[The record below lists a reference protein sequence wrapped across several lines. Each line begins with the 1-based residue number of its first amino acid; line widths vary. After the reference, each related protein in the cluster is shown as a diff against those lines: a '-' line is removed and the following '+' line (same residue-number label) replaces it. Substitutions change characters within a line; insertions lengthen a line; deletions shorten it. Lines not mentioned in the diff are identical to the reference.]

1 MNETSYIPGYR
12 DINIQTF
19 YRPQEDYA
27 FVNNIRA
34 KQFIYNPYFKKELKG
49 PYIKKMYEPFEMNQ
63 PHTKTLYSPHILSH
77 TKLNR
82 QCNPLVSYPY
92 GIPQDIEYEKC
103 PKCKGKKKQH
113 TIKYN
118 KKDNNNINK
127 IDTFSYDNNLFVSR
141 LKPEYNNSS
150 EQPYINIEKNN
161 DNDDDINKNIYHTE
175 NIKDKSKRDSCE
187 DTYSI
192 PMGNGNIHDYS
203 HSSTNSYDIIKELS
217 KPRYE
222 NLDNFPM
229 QYINTPDN
237 DDSSVYYY
245 SYNEKENFN
254 SQEKLKKKNFNLKNL
269 HINDEVNIS
278 NKYKKENHKKYKH
291 NDVEESSSSLNS
303 DEKYE
308 IDKIIRK
315 YNNNNNIQKD
325 NKKKMNMID
334 NTINNTDKKG
344 KKDLLIMLINDLT
357 HGKIKYKKAKNVEK
371 YQMNYENKIKKE
383 NEIKHENII
392 KNENVEKNEE
402 ILKNTQQN
410 LKQVK
415 ICENENI
422 FSKYNVM
429 EIYNN
434 QNSISTDNIK
444 EKNISKQNAHRM
456 KEHEKKK
463 EIEVEHYHRYCK
475 SGNGKNGKN
484 GKNEKNEKEKKH
496 EDTKIK
502 RVYYKN
508 SLELP
513 KSNEQDTY
521 GSILSKKKSFNPKKN
536 KKVSIEKE
544 PIIFKKSKDDQSK
557 IAKQI
562 IARAKSMKMKRIGT
576 INFPTKNSNNISLKK
591 RNTLKKLNTMVE
603 SKFKKQNTTVLK
615 KRKTMPRLH
624 LTKPHNPIIFIN
636 KKKFLKAQKSVHI
649 HDNNKK
655 NKNHNIN
662 NNDNNN
668 NNNINN
674 NNRKKI
680 LSRSK
685 TKVYINNKSKL
696 FKKAEVKMVSKSPF
710 NMLTSN
716 NSSSSNIQ
724 DEKDKNMIK
733 KDYAVNNNKNLNIP
747 SKRNKPPINNHS
759 IRNKLKSK
767 KDELFQNILSLTKN
781 MKEQPLKKTYH
792 EHINHK
798 DLLSL
803 TSKNSD
809 EIYDNSVDAVL

>member
-12 DINIQTF
+12 DINVHAF

-27 FVNNIRA
+27 FANNIKA

-49 PYIKKMYEPFEMNQ
+49 PYIKKMYEPFEMNK
-63 PHTKTLYSPHILSH
+63 PHTKSLFSPHILSH

-92 GIPQDIEYEKC
+92 GIPRDIEYEKC
-103 PKCKGKKKQH
+103 SKCKGKKKRH
-113 TIKYN
+113 TIKNN
-118 KKDNNNINK
+118 KKKNK
-127 IDTFSYDNNLFVSR
+127 NLKRDTPSYESNFFVSR
-141 LKPEYNNSS
+141 LKSEYNNSN
-150 EQPYINIEKNN
+150 EQPYINIEKKN
-161 DNDDDINKNIYHTE
+161 DNGDDISKIIYDIE
-175 NIKDKSKRDSCE
+175 NIKDKSKRESYE

-192 PMGNGNIHDYS
+192 PMGKENIIYDYS
-203 HSSTNSYDIIKELS
+203 NSSRNSYNIIKELS

-229 QYINTPDN
+229 QYIDTHDN
-237 DDSSVYYY
+237 DDSSMYYY

-254 SQEKLKKKNFNLKNL
+254 SQEKLKKKNLDLKDL

-278 NKYKKENHKKYKH
+278 NKYKRENDKKYEHK
-291 NDVEESSSSLNS
+291 DVGESSSSLNS
-303 DEKYE
+303 EEKHE
-308 IDKIIRK
+308 IDNIISK
-315 YNNNNNIQKD
+315 YNNNKNNNIQKD
-325 NKKKMNMID
+325 NNKKLNFID
-334 NTINNTDKKG
+334 NTIIKTDKKG

-357 HGKIKYKKAKNVEK
+357 HGKIKYKKAKNDEK
-371 YQMNYENKIKKE
+371 YKMNHENKIKR
-383 NEIKHENII
+383 ENII
-392 KNENVEKNEE
+392 KKENVLKNDD

-429 EIYNN
+429 EIYKN

-444 EKNISKQNAHRM
+444 EKNTSKENSHHR
-456 KEHEKKK
+456 KGHGKKK
-463 EIEVEHYHRYCK
+463 EMEVEHYHRYCK
-475 SGNGKNGKN
+475 SGNGKN
-484 GKNEKNEKEKKH
+484 EKNEKEKNH
-496 EDTKIK
+496 EDAKIK

-513 KSNEQDTY
+513 KSNEQDMY
-521 GSILSKKKSFNPKKN
+521 ESNLLKKKSFNPKKN

-562 IARAKSMKMKRIGT
+562 IARAKTMKMKRIGT

-624 LTKPHNPIIFIN
+624 LTKPPNPVIFIN
-636 KKKFLKAQKSVHI
+636 KKKLLKAQKSVHI
-649 HDNNKK
+649 QDNNKK
-655 NKNHNIN
+655 NKNKNNIN
-662 NNDNNN
+662 SNSNNNN
-668 NNNINN
+668 NNNI
-674 NNRKKI
+674 NRKKI

-685 TKVYINNKSKL
+685 TKVYINNKSKI
-696 FKKAEVKMVSKSPF
+696 FKKADVKMVSKNPF
-710 NMLTSN
+710 NILTSN
-716 NSSSSNIQ
+716 NSLSSNSE
-724 DEKDKNMIK
+724 DEKDKNIIK
-733 KDYAVNNNKNLNIP
+733 KENARNNNKNLNIP
-747 SKRNKPPINNHS
+747 SKKDNPHINNHS
-759 IRNKLKSK
+759 VRNKLKSK

-809 EIYDNSVDAVL
+809 DTYDNSVSGAL

>member
-12 DINIQTF
+12 DINVQAF

-27 FVNNIRA
+27 FANNIRA

-49 PYIKKMYEPFEMNQ
+49 PYIKKMYEPFEMNK
-63 PHTKTLYSPHILSH
+63 PHIKTIFSPHILSH

-92 GIPQDIEYEKC
+92 GIPRDIEYEKC
-103 PKCKGKKKQH
+103 PKCKGKKKEH

-118 KKDNNNINK
+118 KKEKKNINK
-127 IDTFSYDNNLFVSR
+127 IDTFSYEDNFFVSR
-141 LKPEYNNSS
+141 LKPEYNNST
-150 EQPYINIEKNN
+150 EEPHINIEKNN
-161 DNDDDINKNIYHTE
+161 DNDNVINMDIYDIE
-175 NIKDKSKRDSCE
+175 NIKDKSKRESYE

-192 PMGNGNIHDYS
+192 PMGNENIHDYS
-203 HSSTNSYDIIKELS
+203 HSSTNSYDVIKELN

-229 QYINTPDN
+229 QYINTHDN
-237 DDSSVYYY
+237 DDSSMYYY

-254 SQEKLKKKNFNLKNL
+254 SQEKIKKKNLDLKDL
-269 HINDEVNIS
+269 HINDEINIP
-278 NKYKKENHKKYKH
+278 NKYKNDQKYKH
-291 NDVEESSSSLNS
+291 NEVEESSSSLNS

-308 IDKIIRK
+308 IDNIISK
-315 YNNNNNIQKD
+315 YNNNNDIQKD
-325 NKKKMNMID
+325 NKKKMNLID
-334 NTINNTDKKG
+334 NNIINTDKKG

-357 HGKIKYKKAKNVEK
+357 HGKIKHKKEKNDEK
-371 YQMNYENKIKKE
+371 YQMNHENKIKRE
-383 NEIKHENII
+383 NMI
-392 KNENVEKNEE
+392 KNENVVKNEE

-429 EIYNN
+429 EIYKN

-444 EKNISKQNAHRM
+444 EKNTSKQNAHHM

-463 EIEVEHYHRYCK
+463 EMEVEHYHRYCK
-475 SGNGKNGKN
+475 SGNGKN

-508 SLELP
+508 SFELP
-513 KSNEQDTY
+513 KSNEQDMY
-521 GSILSKKKSFNPKKN
+521 QSNLSKKKSFNPKKN

-544 PIIFKKSKDDQSK
+544 PIVFKKSKDDQSK

-603 SKFKKQNTTVLK
+603 SKFKKQNTIVLK

-624 LTKPHNPIIFIN
+624 LTKPPNPIIFIN
-636 KKKFLKAQKSVHI
+636 KKKFLKAQKTVHI

-655 NKNHNIN
+655 NKNN
-662 NNDNNN
+662 NTNNN
-668 NNNINN
+668 NNNNN
-674 NNRKKI
+674 NNKKI

-685 TKVYINNKSKL
+685 TKVYINNKSKI
-696 FKKAEVKMVSKSPF
+696 FKKAEVKMVSKNPF
-710 NMLTSN
+710 NILASN
-716 NSSSSNIQ
+716 NSSKTNIQ
-724 DEKDKNMIK
+724 DEKDKNTIK
-733 KDYAVNNNKNLNIP
+733 KDYVVNNNKNLNIP
-747 SKRNKPPINNHS
+747 SKKDKPQINNHS
-759 IRNKLKSK
+759 VRNKLKSK
-767 KDELFQNILSLTKN
+767 KDELYQNILSLTKN

-809 EIYDNSVDAVL
+809 EIYDNSVDGVL